1 MRTKRQLGYLKRA
14 PAILLSAILLMP
26 GVVLNA
32 LPIITSQPADQMA
45 NQDYSA
51 AFQVQVT
58 YTPPLT
64 FQWYFNS
71 GALLSAVTN
80 ELHITNALPADAG
93 NYFVIVRDGTG
104 SATSRVASL
113 TVILPAALDPKVG
126 PNTRMGLDP
135 PAASSECPG

>member
-1 MRTKRQLGYLKRA
+1 LNRRQRSQQRIRNPDCFALSKRDQHTSWSLDFRLSLLPPVNNRFALQSTKEAGGKMRTKRQLGYLKRA

-26 GVVLNA
+26 AVVLNA

-71 GALLSAVTN
+71 GALLSAITN
-80 ELHITNALPADAG
+80 E
-93 NYFVIVRDGTG
+93 
-104 SATSRVASL
+104 
-113 TVILPAALDPKVG
+113 
-126 PNTRMGLDP
+126 
-135 PAASSECPG
+135 